1 MAVKRYNGSSWD
13 TVAGLG
19 TPGAAGIVTGT
30 TAPSDTSVLWADT
43 TVTTNNALI
52 PAGGTTNQVL
62 SKTSSS
68 DYATTWSTPSSGGM
82 TLITSTSLNGVSQVN
97 FTSIPQTYQELRI
110 VLSGCTNAAGGWI
123 PSFQFNGVT
132 SSVYNYAT
140 MEPTTTAITVNT
152 SYAAIRCSGYNVSAS
167 SLSANL
173 VATIPNY
180 YYSGGH
186 TMNWQ
191 YNNDVG
197 SPPFRAVW
205 GIGNDGTNAG
215 AITSIRFYDSYGSR
229 TFNGGTIELYGVK

>member
-1 MAVKRYNGSSWD
+1 MPVKRYDGTDWVV
-13 TVAGLG
+13 VAGDG
-19 TPGAAGIVTGT
+19 APGSPGVVSSA
-30 TAPSDTSVLWADT
+30 TAPADTSILWADT
-43 TVTTNNALI
+43 SAAGNNALI

-123 PSFQFNGVT
+123 PSFQFNGIT
-132 SSVYNYAT
+132 ASVYNYAT
-140 MEPTTTAITVNT
+140 MEPTVTAVTVNT
-152 SYAAIRCSGYNVSAS
+152 AYAAIRCSGYNVGS
-167 SLSANL
+167 SSTSNNL

-180 YYSGGH
+180 YYTGGH
-186 TMNWQ
+186 TMSWQ

-197 SPPFRAVW
+197 STPFRAVW
-205 GIGNDGTNAG
+205 GIGNDGTNSG